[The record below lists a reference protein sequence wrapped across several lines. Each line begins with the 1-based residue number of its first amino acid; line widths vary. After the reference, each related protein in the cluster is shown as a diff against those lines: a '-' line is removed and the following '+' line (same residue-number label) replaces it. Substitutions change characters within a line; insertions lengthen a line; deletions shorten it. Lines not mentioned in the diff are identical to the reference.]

1 MNTNRNK
8 VSNDQEAMIKRFA
21 PNGYVGYTGD
31 SAVGFA
37 GSAFDAAGIASG
49 GAFLASE
56 LEKLNPKILEP
67 LTSVTYQE
75 DMPFSEGGGWVD
87 FTSNFF
93 VDYGTTAR
101 DEDSII
107 GTNTTD
113 IPVSQANVLKDVF
126 KVWTFSEALKYSY
139 IDMQKSN
146 QVGRDI
152 KKLMDGGIRLNY
164 NKILDKNTYQGITKL
179 GTYGLV
185 NNPDVS
191 STLASNNEAGTS
203 RLWKDKTGE
212 EILDDINTLAA
223 SIFAACEYDPSGIP
237 NHLLIPVESMIYISR
252 PMTIAGCNSILEYV
266 KQNYFGLNYGV
277 ELVIK
282 GRRWCTGAGAST
294 SNRMVMY
301 VHDENR
307 IVTDITVPLMPVMTQ
322 FVPTQVSYLTP
333 YVSQVGQVKFLYLQT
348 IGYMDGI

>member
-1 MNTNRNK
+1 MLQK
-8 VSNDQEAMIKRFA
+8 YA
-21 PNGYVGYTGD
+21 PNG
-31 SAVGFA
+31 FA
-37 GSAFDAAGIASG
+37 GFVGDAGANFSGAAFDVAGVATG

-56 LEKLNPKILEP
+56 LEKINPKILEP

-93 VDYGTTAR
+93 VDYGTAAN

-107 GTNTTD
+107 GTTTTD
-113 IPVSQANVLKDVF
+113 IPTSQAVVNKDVF
-126 KVWTFSEALKYSY
+126 KVWTFAEALKYSY

-146 QVGRDI
+146 QLGRDI
-152 KKLMDGGIRLNY
+152 KKLMDGGLRLNY
-164 NKILDKNTYQGITKL
+164 NKMLDKNTYKGMTKL
-179 GTYGLV
+179 GTYGIV

-191 STLASNNEAGTS
+191 SQLAANNGAGIS
-203 RLWKDKTGE
+203 RLWKDKTGQ
-212 EILDDINTLAA
+212 EILDDINTLAEL
-223 SIFAACEYDPSGIP
+223 IFANCEYDPSGIP
-237 NHLLIPVESMIYISR
+237 NHLLIPVEDMIYIAR

-277 ELVIK
+277 ELIIK
-282 GRRWCTGAGAST
+282 GRRWCTGVGASST
-294 SNRMVMY
+294 NRMVMY
-301 VHDENR
+301 VHNENR

-322 FVPTQVSYLTP
+322 FVPTQIAYLTP

>member
-1 MNTNRNK
+1 MLK
-8 VSNDQEAMIKRFA
+8 KFA
-21 PNGYVGYTGD
+21 PSGYAGFVGD
-31 SAVGFA
+31 ASFA
-37 GSAFDAAGIASG
+37 GSAFDAVGVASG
-49 GAFLASE
+49 GAFLTAE

-67 LTSVTYQE
+67 LTAVTYQE
-75 DMPFSEGGGWVD
+75 DMPFSAGGGWVD

-93 VDYGTTAR
+93 VDYGTAAQ

-113 IPVSQANVLKDVF
+113 IPTSQANVTKDVF
-126 KVWTFSEALKYSY
+126 KVWTFAEALKYSY
-139 IDMQKSN
+139 IDMQKSKA
-146 QVGRDI
+146 VGRDI
-152 KKLMDGGIRLNY
+152 QKLMDSGLRLNY
-164 NKILDKNTYQGITKL
+164 NKALDKNTYLGITKL

-191 STLASNNEAGTS
+191 SQLAALNAAGTS
-203 RLWKDKTGE
+203 RLWKDKTGQ
-212 EILDDINTLAA
+212 EILDDINTLAEA
-223 SIFAACEYDPSGIP
+223 IFAASEYDPSGVP
-237 NHLLIPVESMIYISR
+237 NHLLIPVEDMIYISR
-252 PMTIAGCNSILEYV
+252 PMTIAGCNSILEYI

-282 GRRWCTGAGAST
+282 GRRWCTGVGAGAT
-294 SNRMVMY
+294 NRMAMY
-301 VHDENR
+301 RYDEDR

-322 FVPTQVSYLTP
+322 FVPNQLAYITP